1 VSPEGEMLT
10 GICLVTEAAQF
21 AARRH
26 AGMARKGRG
35 NEPYVNHLAEV
46 AHLLAVATSGADA
59 ELVAAGWLHDT
70 IEDTDTTRE
79 QLAREFGARV
89 ANIVVEVTDDMSLPK
104 DRRRQKQIEDASHK
118 SPDAKLIKIA
128 DKISN
133 VGARILP
140 HPSETERDDLAD
152 YLAWA
157 EKVVAGCRGINAVL
171 DRTFDTT
178 AELARS
184 TL

>member
-1 VSPEGEMLT
+1 MLT
-10 GICLVTEAAQF
+10 GICLVTEAAEF
-21 AARRH
+21 AARCH
-26 AGMARKGRG
+26 TGMARKGRG

-46 AHLLAVATSGADA
+46 AHLLAVATDGADA

-70 IEDTDTTRE
+70 IEDTETTRE
-79 QLAREFGARV
+79 ELAEEFGARV
-89 ANIVVEVTDDMSLPK
+89 ADIVVEVTDDMSLPK
-104 DRRRQKQIEDASHK
+104 DQRRQKQIVDAPHK
-118 SPDAKLIKIA
+118 SSEAKMIKIA

-133 VGARILP
+133 IRARVFP

-152 YLAWA
+152 YIAWA
-157 EKVVAGCRGINAVL
+157 EKVVAGCRGVNAVL
-171 DRTFDTT
+171 DRTFDKA